1 MKGQLFLYH
10 VSIPDSIHY
19 LGYDSY
25 SEFVIAS
32 TCEENARHVHPGSGL
47 GKGKW
52 NLRGALMRYNDW
64 IHEEDIDK
72 LIVKCIGV
80 AQPGLFQEDEII
92 ISSYHAG

>member
-10 VSIPDSIHY
+10 VSIPDNIHY

-25 SEFVIAS
+25 SEFIIAS

-52 NLRGALMRYNDW
+52 NLRGALIQYNDW
-64 IHEEDIDK
+64 VCEEDIDK
-72 LIVKCIGV
+72 LIVKQIGT
-80 AQPGLFQEDEII
+80 AIPELFQEDTII
-92 ISSYHAG
+92 LSSYHAG